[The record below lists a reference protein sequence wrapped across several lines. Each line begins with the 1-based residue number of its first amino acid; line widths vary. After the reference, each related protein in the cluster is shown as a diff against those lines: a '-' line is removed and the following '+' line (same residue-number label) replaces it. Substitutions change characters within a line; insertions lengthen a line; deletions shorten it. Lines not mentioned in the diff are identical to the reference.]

1 MQMEEITPFKFG
13 KTTDLDCF
21 TNRDEERKK
30 IKQNLLSGINTM
42 LISPRRWG
50 KSSLVEKIV
59 SELNTEKKNVKTV
72 MLDVFAASNEEE
84 FLNLFAREVI
94 KKSSKKWEDWMKSGK
109 EFFKA
114 IVPKISLGID
124 PINDFEISFDWEEL
138 KKNKDEI
145 LNLPERIAQLKN
157 IKYIICIDEF
167 QQISEYEGY
176 EHLEKKMRSVWQKQQ
191 NVSYCLYGSKRHM
204 MTEIFNKPSKPF
216 YRFGDIILLQK
227 IKTESWVSFIVTNFK
242 KTNKSISKKE
252 ALFIVNSMRNH
263 SWYVQQFSSY
273 VWNKTKTSVTQ
284 DILNDAIEELV
295 ATNMPLFMREIEILS
310 VTQVN
315 FLKAVSQGENKLTST
330 AVMQKYH
337 LGTPRNVSKNK
348 QILTYSDMLNFENGE
363 YEFLDPVFE
372 LWFKKVFFRQDF
384 LIK

>member
-59 SELNTEKKNVKTV
+59 SELNAEKKNVKTV

-167 QQISEYEGY
+167 QQISEYDGY
-176 EHLEKKMRSVWQKQQ
+176 EKLEKKMRSVWQKQHH
-191 NVSYCLYGSKRHM
+191 VSYCLYGSKRHM
-204 MTEIFNKPSKPF
+204 MSEIFNKPSKPF

-227 IKTESWVSFIVTNFK
+227 IKTESWVSFIVSNFK
-242 KTNKSISKKE
+242 KTKKSITKNE

-273 VWNKTKTSVTQ
+273 VWNKTKTSVTE
-284 DILNDAIEELV
+284 DILNKAIEELV

-310 VTQVN
+310 ATQVN

-372 LWFKKVFFRQDF
+372 LWFKKMFFRQDY

>member
-1 MQMEEITPFKFG
+1 MEELTPFKFG
-13 KTTDLDCF
+13 KTTSLDSF
-21 TNRDEERKK
+21 TNRDEEKKK

-59 SELNTEKKNVKTV
+59 SELNTEKKDVRTV

-94 KKSSKKWEDWMKSGK
+94 KKSSNKWEDWIKSSK
-109 EFFKA
+109 DFFKA

-124 PINDFEISFDWEEL
+124 PINDFEISFDWEEV
-138 KKNKDEI
+138 KKHKDEI
-145 LNLPERIAQLKN
+145 LNLPEKIAQAKK
-157 IKYIICIDEF
+157 IQYIICIDEF
-167 QQISEYEGY
+167 QQIAEYAEYE
-176 EHLEKKMRSVWQKQQ
+176 HFEKKMRSVWQKQQ
-191 NVSYCLYGSKRHM
+191 RVSYCLYGSKRNM
-204 MTEIFNKPSKPF
+204 MAEIFNKPSKPF

-227 IKTESWVSFIVTNFK
+227 IKTESWISFIISNFK
-242 KTNKSISKKE
+242 KTKKSISKE
-252 ALFIVNSMRNH
+252 DALFIVNTMKNH

-273 VWNKTKTSVTQ
+273 IWNKTKTSVNKEV
-284 DILNDAIEELV
+284 LNEALEELV
-295 ATNMPLFMREIEILS
+295 STNMPLFMREIEILS

-330 AVMQKYH
+330 AVMQKYN

-348 QILTYSDMLNFENGE
+348 QILTNSDMLNFENGK

-372 LWFKKVFFRQDF
+372 LWFKKVFFRQEYK
-384 LIK
+384 IA